1 MKSNSA
7 YQKLKK
13 ETLLHY
19 WGFSEFRD
27 KQESIID
34 TIVAGKDALV
44 LLPTSGGK
52 SLCYQL
58 PAIFLEGTCIVV
70 SPLLALMKDQVNQL
84 KNRGIEAEYLSSE
97 LDHEEADV
105 IYSRCKEGITKLLY
119 LSPERLLNSQF
130 LENIEDIQIS
140 FLAIDEAHCIS
151 EWGQDFRPSY
161 QHIKNFRQ
169 EFKNVPSI
177 ALTGTA
183 TPKVLDEM
191 VLKLGLRKPQ
201 IFKKSFYRAN
211 IKINVTEIA
220 DKYSY
225 ISDYITFHPY
235 SGIIYTQTRKE
246 AEQLADFL
254 KRKKHQEV
262 DYFHAGLSV
271 KEKNE
276 RQKKWQQSNA
286 FVLVATNAFGMGIDK
301 DNVRFVIH
309 FSPSN
314 SIENYYQEIGRS
326 GRDNAPSTAIL
337 LWNQQELK
345 NFDNIL
351 ENQIANKEEF
361 LSVIT
366 YLYSIFQIADLD
378 NSEKSHQFNIQRIK
392 NLTKISLPKIRS
404 IIQFLHHQE
413 IVYYNPLKT
422 LSSLLLKIPYDSY
435 ESLHPKDSYFIELL
449 MRNLQGFTAHRVH
462 FSEAK
467 IAEKLGVDLPLL
479 KERFRELQT
488 KNYIEYLDGSEA
500 SIKFLVPRN
509 DRLFSS
515 KWWSLFDQ
523 IQKNKI
529 KKWEEMKFFVRENSI
544 CKSLLILS
552 YFGET
557 DLANCNNCSVCIQ
570 KSGKV
575 LQSDLSS
582 EVKGLLQQKPATLEE
597 IFVKLNS
604 HKKEK
609 IREKLIDLLDSG
621 EVQML
626 DFRTYTVS

>member
-1 MKSNSA
+1 MNSNST
-7 YQKLKK
+7 YQKIKK
-13 ETLLHY
+13 DTLQHY

-27 KQESIID
+27 MQETIID
-34 TIVAGKDALV
+34 HLVAGKDTMV
-44 LLPTSGGK
+44 LLPTGGGK

-58 PAIFLEGTCIVV
+58 PAIFLEGTCIVI
-70 SPLLALMKDQVNQL
+70 SPLLALMKDQVIQL
-84 KNRGIEAEYLSSE
+84 KNKGIEAEYLSSE
-97 LDHEEADV
+97 LDHEEANV

-119 LSPERLLNSQF
+119 MSPERLLNSQF

-140 FLAIDEAHCIS
+140 FIAIDEAHCIS

-169 EFKNVPSI
+169 ECKNVPSI

-183 TPKVLDEM
+183 TSKVLDEII
-191 VLKLGLRKPQ
+191 LKLGLRTPQ
-201 IFKKSFYRAN
+201 IFKKSFHRDN

-225 ISDYITFHPY
+225 ISDFIRFHPY

-246 AEQLADFL
+246 AEQLSDFL
-254 KRKKHQEV
+254 KRNQHKEV

-271 KEKNE
+271 KEKND
-276 RQKKWQQSNA
+276 RQAKWQQSNS
-286 FVLVATNAFGMGIDK
+286 FVLIATNAFGMGIDK
-301 DNVRFVIH
+301 ENVRFVIH

-326 GRDNAPSTAIL
+326 GRDANPSTAVL

-361 LSVIT
+361 LKVVT

-378 NSEKSHQFNIQRIK
+378 SSEQFHQFNIQRIK
-392 NLTKISLPKIRS
+392 DLTKISLPKIRS

-422 LSSLLLKIPYDSY
+422 LSSLHLKIPFDSY

-449 MRNLQGFTAHRVH
+449 MRNLQGFTSHRVH

-467 IAEKLGVDLPLL
+467 IAEKLGVDSSLL
-479 KERFRELQT
+479 KERFRELQN

-509 DRLFSS
+509 DRTFST
-515 KWWSLFDQ
+515 KLWSLFDQ

-529 KKWEEMKFFVRENSI
+529 KKWEEMKFFVKENSI
-544 CKSLLILS
+544 CKSKLILS
-552 YFGET
+552 YFGESNT
-557 DLANCNNCSVCIQ
+557 DNCNNCSVCIQ
-570 KSGKV
+570 KSGKIFRT
-575 LQSDLSS
+575 DISS
-582 EVKGLLQQKPATLEE
+582 EVKQLLQQKPATLEE
-597 IFVKLNS
+597 IFIKLNS

-626 DFRTYTVS
+626 DFRTYTAS